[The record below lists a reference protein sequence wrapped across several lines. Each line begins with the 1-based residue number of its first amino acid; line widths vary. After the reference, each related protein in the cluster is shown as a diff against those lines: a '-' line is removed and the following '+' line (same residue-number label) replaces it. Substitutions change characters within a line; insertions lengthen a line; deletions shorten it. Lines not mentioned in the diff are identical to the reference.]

1 MEVAPTLTRL
11 DVLRPEPRQD
21 LVLVRHPERI
31 EEWAHPGW
39 QLVHHR
45 RRHGA
50 QRPEEVEEVPPPA
63 LQRLAPWLS
72 CAALRIPGAPEPA
85 GDPPP
90 QPPHRATLAGEPELP
105 PAEQPG

>member
-1 MEVAPTLTRL
+1 MEVAPSFTRL

-21 LVLVRHPERI
+21 LVLVGHPERI

-63 LQRLAPWLS
+63 LHHARQVVGPGYPLHQRGDAELQRLARWLS
-72 CAALRIPGAPEPA
+72 CAALRIPGA
-85 GDPPP
+85 
-90 QPPHRATLAGEPELP
+90 
-105 PAEQPG
+105 